1 MGKTI
6 YRSYKMGGMWDL
18 SILKKKRY
26 AKLNPFLLRSAHR
39 KQAHNIAHLGTPIN
53 RLR

>member
-18 SILKKKRY
+18 SILK
-26 AKLNPFLLRSAHR
+26 NE
-39 KQAHNIAHLGTPIN
+39 NGTQIESLPVAQCS
-53 RLR
+53 

>member
-18 SILKKKRY
+18 SILKKKTV
-26 AKLNPFLLRSAHR
+26 R
-39 KQAHNIAHLGTPIN
+39 KIESLPVAQCS
-53 RLR
+53 